1 MSKWIVILYTVL
13 GVLRKIAEMCPQC
26 IADSGVHEAIKSLLA
41 HSKHDLKGTNYK
53 GKDKI
58 DFIKVK
64 YKWRKPKSN
73 KVLCISKH
81 HKQRKGKWQ
90 DGEYI
95 YNLNDIKYKLC
106 I

>member
-73 KVLCISKH
+73 KVLCISSIINN
-81 HKQRKGKWQ
+81 GKA
-90 DGEYI
+90 
-95 YNLNDIKYKLC
+95 NDKMGNIFTTWMT
-106 I
+106 

>member
-1 MSKWIVILYTVL
+1 M

-64 YKWRKPKSN
+64 YK
-73 KVLCISKH
+73 
-81 HKQRKGKWQ
+81 
-90 DGEYI
+90 
-95 YNLNDIKYKLC
+95 
-106 I
+106 